1 MSCSSQKKDNSWG
14 IFPDEI
20 KKLRERE
27 FKRIDRKKGEIE
39 GDFTFYMESKKDL
52 QIDGNDNFFSVKST
66 INQSQFIECLVSKKQ
81 NLISK
86 NLLSVTNS
94 FIDESKKFEFLK
106 SRSGLFDNRPYLS
119 LHTQFLNQNGEIKL
133 LKVITVRDSRRQITC
148 FNEDMG
154 FEKSFRRVVM
164 DFISSIQDRQSKKN
178 KFEQVS
184 FISQGKSKFGYSR
197 DTLSQKVGGGDLLK
211 TTSHSII
218 IKKPTV
224 INAVDEIILQSIGE
238 NLEFKELYIER
249 YLNGEKV
256 KRVFVR
262 PEGLGAY
269 LINMQLNGSEIEA
282 IYPLTNMTS
291 NLLFEYLVYQ
301 KLTKMNQF
309 KELTF
314 WATYNYPR
322 PVMSHFI
329 FQKVVKGKKYI
340 RVKFEN
346 SSEIWRY
353 DESGNVDLKIIRNQ
367 GNRFIKKRAYRYG
380 DL

>member
-1 MSCSSQKKDNSWG
+1 M
-14 IFPDEI
+14 
-20 KKLRERE
+20 
-27 FKRIDRKKGEIE
+27 
-39 GDFTFYMESKKDL
+39 
-52 QIDGNDNFFSVKST
+52 
-66 INQSQFIECLVSKKQ
+66 
-81 NLISK
+81 
-86 NLLSVTNS
+86 
-94 FIDESKKFEFLK
+94 
-106 SRSGLFDNRPYLS
+106 
-119 LHTQFLNQNGEIKL
+119 
-133 LKVITVRDSRRQITC
+133 
-148 FNEDMG
+148 
-154 FEKSFRRVVM
+154 
-164 DFISSIQDRQSKKN
+164 
-178 KFEQVS
+178 
-184 FISQGKSKFGYSR
+184 
-197 DTLSQKVGGGDLLK
+197 SQKVGGGDLLK

-218 IKKPTV
+218 IKKTTV

-262 PEGLGAY
+262 PEGPGAY

-282 IYPLTNMTS
+282 IYPLKNMTS
-291 NLLFEYLVYQ
+291 NLVFEYLVYQ

-353 DESGNVDLKIIRNQ
+353 DESGKVDLKIIRNQ
-367 GNRFIKKRAYRYG
+367 GNRFVKNELIVMG
-380 DL
+380 ICSL